1 MRNTI
6 KEDYEETISAIAQKD
21 AQSQSGSDEPE
32 PAIQELGQE
41 PVFRFPIQEE
51 DLMLARRAL
60 KRIYGGWL
68 PNEVRKGIRDA
79 LGTHGAPVV
88 FAALKKATEND
99 AHSWADVVGLLAEVQ
114 PLQEAT

>member
-1 MRNTI
+1 
-6 KEDYEETISAIAQKD
+6 
-21 AQSQSGSDEPE
+21 
-32 PAIQELGQE
+32 
-41 PVFRFPIQEE
+41 
-51 DLMLARRAL
+51 MLARRAL